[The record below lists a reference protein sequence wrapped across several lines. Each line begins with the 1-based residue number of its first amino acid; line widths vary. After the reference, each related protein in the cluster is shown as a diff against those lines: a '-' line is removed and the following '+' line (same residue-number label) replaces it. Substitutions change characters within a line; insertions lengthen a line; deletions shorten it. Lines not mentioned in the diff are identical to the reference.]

1 MKKYLPASACLMAA
15 AALMFSLTSV
25 MAANVDVGI
34 NVNIPGV
41 NAPAP
46 VYVQPQ
52 PVYVQPQ
59 PVYAQ
64 PQRVY
69 IEERDD
75 EYWKCKKDKCKL
87 KKEKKEKHH
96 KDD

>member
-1 MKKYLPASACLMAA
+1 MKKYLFTSARLMAA
-15 AALMFSLTSV
+15 AAFMCSLTPV
-25 MAANVDVGI
+25 MATNVDVGI

-41 NAPAP
+41 NPPAP

-59 PVYAQ
+59 RA
-64 PQRVY
+64 Y
-69 IEERDD
+69 IEQREQRDD

-96 KDD
+96 REDD